1 MLSKKDYQ
9 DALFV
14 LDACNLSGVVH
25 SFSRVISKV
34 WEEAHELGKGT
45 DYVNTHPLCVLY
57 AEKIYELTR
66 ARVQFDE
73 AYGHCRKMAEED
85 VANV

>member
-34 WEEAHELGKGT
+34 WEEALELGKGT

-73 AYGHCRKMAEED
+73 AYDHCRKMAEED
-85 VANV
+85 TANV

>member
-1 MLSKKDYQ
+1 MLSKKDYR

-25 SFSRVISKV
+25 SFSRAISKV
-34 WEEAHELGKGT
+34 WDEAREKGQGT
-45 DYVNTHPLCVLY
+45 DYVNQHPLCVLY

-73 AYGHCRKMAEED
+73 AYDHCKRMAEED
-85 VANV
+85 TANA